1 MHNRCYV
8 SDYYTKEGIQ
18 TIIDYSNNC
27 IVDDKLREMMRANK
41 NDSIFED
48 SLEAIKSTAFWF

>member
-8 SDYYTKEGIQ
+8 SAYYTKEGIQ

-27 IVDDKLREMMRANK
+27 IVDDKLREMMCANK

>member
-1 MHNRCYV
+1 MYNRCYV
-8 SDYYTKEGIQ
+8 SYTKEGIQ

-41 NDSIFED
+41 NGSIFED
-48 SLEAIKSTAFWF
+48 LLEAIKSTAFWF